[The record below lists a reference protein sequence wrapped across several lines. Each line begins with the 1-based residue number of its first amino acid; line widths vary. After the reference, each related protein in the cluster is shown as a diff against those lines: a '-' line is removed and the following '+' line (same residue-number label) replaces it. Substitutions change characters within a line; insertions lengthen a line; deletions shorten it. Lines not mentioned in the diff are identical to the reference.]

1 MNRLYRSRYDKK
13 LFGLCGGIAKFL
25 QIDATLVRLIFVV
38 VSIFTVVPV
47 FFYFVLSFIVPK
59 EPYYPFA
66 ADRLRREFPD
76 FTESDELDREIDRVE
91 KQALQQEVYRLRAE
105 LAKFRSH

>member
-25 QIDATLVRLIFVV
+25 QIDATLVRVIFVL

-47 FFYFVLSFIVPK
+47 FFYFLLSFIVPK
-59 EPYYPFA
+59 EPSYPFA
-66 ADRLRREFPD
+66 ADRFYREFPD
-76 FTESDELDREIDRVE
+76 FAESDELDWEIDRVE

-105 LAKFRSH
+105 LSKFRSQ